1 MTTGCFHIPSPA
13 NSQGWRLTIQS
24 TTAWIP
30 SPGITMKSVWS
41 IGWVPELLKISQVV
55 SMYKQDSEPLNS
67 ESLVNLLLSWEQRMK
82 T

>member
-41 IGWVPELLKISQVV
+41 IGWVPGLLL
-55 SMYKQDSEPLNS
+55 SMYKQDSELLNS
-67 ESLVNLLLSWEQRMK
+67 EFLVNLLLSWEQRMK